1 MCSPSLSLHRGRS
14 SSSSVQEHHTKPI
27 TIGPAMDSIAEEQI
41 REAMKLH
48 SPLNTSPAESSDLEP
63 FACAPKKSCKTRVLR
78 SHAHF
83 GARFWPLP
91 LVVLTFVAKV
101 LIVSSFQLNHPNNQ
115 KYMLTKRQ
123 EPDIQTLPTTT
134 KAGGSLIDH
143 LSKSL
148 SLTPLERIAL
158 TCSGNLQVVFSSYYL
173 QPVEVSVDRFELA
186 LTDEDGNASK
196 SPLAVYD
203 RDVCM
208 DIAGQQFCKATSKVR
223 IYDAELYETL
233 TTQQV
238 GIGQLI
244 RMKNLAPKFRL
255 HDAGRNKHGGM
266 WRFHSMDCKDM
277 IEFDILEEFSNDA
290 WNIMQTSAN

>member
-1 MCSPSLSLHRGRS
+1 MCNPSPHHGRP

-27 TIGPAMDSIAEEQI
+27 IIGPALGGAAEEQV
-41 REAMKLH
+41 REAMKLLH
-48 SPLNTSPAESSDLEP
+48 SPLDTSPAEASDLEP
-63 FACAPKKSCKTRVLR
+63 FACAPKKSCKTRALR
-78 SHAHF
+78 SHARF
-83 GARFWPLP
+83 GARFWPLA
-91 LVVLTFVAKV
+91 LVLLTFVAQV
-101 LIVSSFQLNHPNNQ
+101 LFVSSFQLNHPNNQ

-134 KAGGSLIDH
+134 KAGGSFIDQ
-143 LSKSL
+143 LTESL

-158 TCSGNLQVVFSSYYL
+158 TCSGNLQMVFSSYYL

-203 RDVCM
+203 REVCM

-223 IYDAELYETL
+223 IYDAELDETL

-238 GIGQLI
+238 GIGQLL
-244 RMKNLAPKFRL
+244 RMRNLAPKFRL

-266 WRFHSMDCKDM
+266 WRFYSMDCKDM
-277 IEFDILEEFSNDA
+277 IEFDVLEEFSDNA
-290 WNIMQTSAN
+290 WNIIQTSAN

>member
-1 MCSPSLSLHRGRS
+1 MCNPSLHRGRP

-27 TIGPAMDSIAEEQI
+27 IIGSDVGGVAEEQI

-63 FACAPKKSCKTRVLR
+63 FACAPKKSCKIRTLR
-78 SHAHF
+78 SHARF
-83 GARFWPLP
+83 GARFWSLP
-91 LVVLTFVAKV
+91 LVVLTFAAKV
-101 LIVSSFQLNHPNNQ
+101 LFVFSFQFNHLNNQ
-115 KYMLTKRQ
+115 EYMLVKRQ

-173 QPVEVSVDRFELA
+173 QPVEVSIDRFELA
-186 LTDEDGNASK
+186 LTDEDGTASTF
-196 SPLAVYD
+196 PLAVYD
-203 RDVCM
+203 REVSM
-208 DIAGQQFCKATSKVR
+208 NIAGQQFCKATSKVR

-255 HDAGRNKHGGM
+255 HDAGRNKQGGL
-266 WRFHSMDCKDM
+266 WRFYSMDCKDM
-277 IEFDILEEFSNDA
+277 IEFDIVEEFSNDA
-290 WNIMQTSAN
+290 WNIMHTSEN